1 MHRPSACSPANGGM
15 RPPDCGE
22 GENKG
27 KGEGEG
33 AWARQLMPLLEARR
47 SEGASLARMQPEK
60 QARRAHL
67 TQALYPPSLCA
78 SGTINASELGASLHC
93 TPRMNPR
100 VLASLEPPE

>member
-1 MHRPSACSPANGGM
+1 M

-47 SEGASLARMQPEK
+47 SEGASLARMPAGEAGAAGAPDAGAVLTFILRVRHHQWV
-60 QARRAHL
+60 QA
-67 TQALYPPSLCA
+67 S
-78 SGTINASELGASLHC
+78 
-93 TPRMNPR
+93 
-100 VLASLEPPE
+100 